1 MKFKKRM
8 ILGITLA
15 MGLGSVV
22 PTYAMD
28 FTAYDFQGKELLSES
43 AVKRTTELLEQFPDY
58 MLINYLNHGG
68 KITFKN
74 GAVAEE
80 SAIGRYWWDS
90 KKIYIRADL
99 YNVYPEYQNFD
110 DEYAWTILHEIGH
123 FYYRNYLYRLD
134 NSTKEMLKDNN
145 SFYRDVYDSCY
156 NDDETFAEIFSLY
169 YMTRNSEYTPRF
181 YPYDKLEEIV
191 KTEME
196 IN

>member
-1 MKFKKRM
+1 M
-8 ILGITLA
+8 LGITLA
-15 MGLGSVV
+15 MGLRSVV

-58 MLINYLNHGG
+58 MFNNYLNHGG

-134 NSTKEMLKDNN
+134 DSTKEMLKDNN
-145 SFYRDVYDSCY
+145 SFYKGVYDSCY

-169 YMTRNSEYTPRF
+169 YMTRNSKYTPRF

-191 KTEME
+191 KVEMG